1 MTPLSDLD
9 SSFVLLHDDRIKTT
23 KANNATTFL
32 IYYFN
37 PLPVC
42 LKWCE
47 MISHLS
53 FPITKQFDKYQ
64 DNVTIIVI
72 LFEESYF
79 EKDQNT
85 PFCFPDFYHR
95 LGTVLQTFLE
105 FAIWRFC
112 FFFCLSSSHH
122 LYSRSLSTFIFQPSF
137 PHQRAGAFFFLSW
150 ILIRNGSLFY
160 PRCY

>member
-1 MTPLSDLD
+1 MAPLSDLD

-64 DNVTIIVI
+64 DNDTIIVI

-85 PFCFPDFYHR
+85 PFYFPVIYHR
-95 LGTVLQTFLE
+95 LGTLLQAFLR
-105 FAIWRFC
+105 FALLHFC
-112 FFFCLSSSHH
+112 FFFGLPPSHH
-122 LYSRSLSTFIFQPSF
+122 LYSRSLSALIFQLLF
-137 PHQRAGAFFFLSW
+137 PRQRAGAFFFLSW